1 MSEFRYA
8 VNVLPKPGILDPQ
21 GRAVELSLPHLKI
34 TTVSRVRVGRRVELT
49 VTAAAEPAARVVV
62 DGLAKELLSNPLIE
76 AYAIEL
82 LEATSS
88 TVSAVGSGTD
98 SGASSGAKVTP
109 S

>member
-1 MSEFRYA
+1 MSEFHYA

-21 GRAVELSLPHLKI
+21 GRAVEQSLPHLNV

-49 VTAAAEPAARVVV
+49 VTADAESEARRVG
-62 DGLAKELLSNPLIE
+62 DGLAQELLSNPLIE
-76 AYAIEL
+76 AYTVEL

-88 TVSAVGSGTD
+88 VVSTAD
-98 SGASSGAKVTP
+98 SAAKVTR

>member
-1 MSEFRYA
+1 MSEFQYA

-21 GRAVELSLPHLKI
+21 GRAVEQSLPHLNV

-49 VTAAAEPAARVVV
+49 VTADSETAALAVV
-62 DGLAKELLSNPLIE
+62 DGLAMEMLSNPLIE

-88 TVSAVGSGTD
+88 AVSS
-98 SGASSGAKVTP
+98 
-109 S
+109 

>member
-1 MSEFRYA
+1 MSEFHYA

-21 GRAVELSLPHLKI
+21 GRAVEQSLPHLNV

-49 VTAAAEPAARVVV
+49 VTADAESEARRVVDV
-62 DGLAKELLSNPLIE
+62 LAQELLSNPLIE
-76 AYAIEL
+76 AYTVEL

-88 TVSAVGSGTD
+88 VVSTAD
-98 SGASSGAKVTP
+98 SAAKVTR

>member
-1 MSEFRYA
+1 MSDFRFA

-21 GRAVELSLPHLKI
+21 GRAVELSLPHLNV

-49 VTAAAEPAARVVV
+49 VAADSESDARGVV
-62 DGLAKELLSNPLIE
+62 DGLAKEMLSNPLIE

-88 TVSAVGSGTD
+88 AVTRS
-98 SGASSGAKVTP
+98 
-109 S
+109 